1 MVLEELIPEMCHWQF
16 LWGSQLSQ
24 NPAPAPTVPTDYS
37 QLIQMFAPQLV
48 TAVGALLA
56 GAGIIKAVPSAATVN
71 LIVTV
76 IGIVVAI
83 IGGALTI
90 YRSRKIT
97 QSKVQIGAM
106 AYAAGVAEPQAN
118 VSPTHPAAQAAGV
131 AAWHKWKKA
140 A

>member
-1 MVLEELIPEMCHWQF
+1 
-16 LWGSQLSQ
+16 
-24 NPAPAPTVPTDYS
+24 
-37 QLIQMFAPQLV
+37 MFAPQLV